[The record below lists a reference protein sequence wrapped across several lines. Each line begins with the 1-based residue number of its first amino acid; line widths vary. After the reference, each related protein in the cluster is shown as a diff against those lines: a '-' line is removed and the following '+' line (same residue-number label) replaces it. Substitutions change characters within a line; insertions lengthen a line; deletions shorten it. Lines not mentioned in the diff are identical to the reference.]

1 MFTKCE
7 LQDISKLECS
17 FSFNTEGSILIAKFS
32 GVYGYGS
39 NGNND
44 GSFMRSMLAS
54 YYFAFQPEPITIIL
68 DLTRLNYQWGNTIFD
83 SLNFFDLIGRNIEE
97 KQKIMV
103 ILCLK
108 EDVESFQSI
117 LTTFNIGN
125 VIITTTLDDA
135 IAKAEQNV
143 KDYLD

>member
-1 MFTKCE
+1 
-7 LQDISKLECS
+7 
-17 FSFNTEGSILIAKFS
+17 
-32 GVYGYGS
+32 
-39 NGNND
+39 
-44 GSFMRSMLAS
+44 
-54 YYFAFQPEPITIIL
+54 
-68 DLTRLNYQWGNTIFD
+68 
-83 SLNFFDLIGRNIEE
+83 
-97 KQKIMV
+97 MV